1 LEQETNMYYY
11 GWTILVSISLWVS
24 LLAFVWAVRS
34 GQFSNQGRARFLPLA
49 EGYPTSPS
57 PHGRKRALE
66 GYALLVIAALGTMAF
81 LSAIYLSLCS

>member
-1 LEQETNMYYY
+1 MYYY

-34 GQFSNQGRARFLPLA
+34 GQFSDQGRARFLPLA
-49 EGYPTSPS
+49 EGYSAAPS
-57 PHGRKRALE
+57 PHGRKHALE
-66 GYALLVIAALGTMAF
+66 GYALLVIAALGTVAF